1 MGSRQDDML
10 VCYQGAS
17 ADSRLY
23 REERKHR
30 NQTRY
35 YPPINVFLIQYLNI
49 FPSNQRKMKLS
60 DKPISIFHCLSLKK
74 WNANAEPEDQSWSQ
88 NQDENQPLGQKEQDQ
103 GEGERHEH
111 YNDTY
116 STPKWG
122 CSSWAGSARTVP
134 SAVAGRTAFGVAE
147 ALGSLR
153 IDIYWT
159 L

>member
-74 WNANAEPEDQSWSQ
+74 WNANAEPEDQSQSQ
-88 NQDENQPLGQKEQDQ
+88 SQDQSENQPPSQKEQD
-103 GEGERHEH
+103 EDKEERHEH
-111 YNDTY
+111 YDDTY
-116 STPKWG
+116 GTLSEVAAPEPVEPG
-122 CSSWAGSARTVP
+122 LSHRP
-134 SAVAGRTAFGVAE
+134 SLERRLSE
-147 ALGSLR
+147 LQRLSDR
-153 IDIYWT
+153 
-159 L
+159 